1 MKKFICQ
8 SISFTS
14 LLLHILW
21 SVFAYPEEQY
31 CPTQLGAATLSSS
44 LSPPEALGVFADLQ
58 RAMKGFVLENDLHI
72 LYLVHSHISCI
83 ITFSVNFIHSLSPQ
97 NPTHITRPDIN
108 SIVSKGLCPNSPQI
122 TPLYAEWTT
131 IDWYQ
136 FFCQWEQ
143 LSSSMKRVAELVGVQ
158 EGFLAR
164 SVSCKVVAKTE
175 KQRRQ
180 MAIHKRW
187 WTYSIKTNC

>member
-1 MKKFICQ
+1 MNN
-8 SISFTS
+8 
-14 LLLHILW
+14 LLENVDHVLYTVLYLW
-21 SVFAYPEEQY
+21 LYHYTFVLAYLEERY

-44 LSPPEALGVFADLQ
+44 LSPPEALGIFADLQ

-72 LYLVHSHISCI
+72 LYLVHSQYLLCWVTFWTYKTKSLLHSC
-83 ITFSVNFIHSLSPQ
+83 TL
-97 NPTHITRPDIN
+97 N
-108 SIVSKGLCPNSPQI
+108 SQQI

-136 FFCQWEQ
+136 FFCLWGQ
-143 LSSSMKRVAELVGVQ
+143 LSSSMKRVAELVGIQ

-164 SVSCKVVAKTE
+164 SVSGKLVAKTE

-180 MAIHKRW
+180 MAVHKR
-187 WTYSIKTNC
+187 